1 MSLRLLVASGKG
13 AAKCFAAL
21 KNADNLV
28 KDILHAADI
37 NQDGSISYEGPSIS
51 WTNAPI
57 ARLELTWSSRVLQ
70 VLSGD

>member
-13 AAKCFAAL
+13 AAKYFAAL

-37 NQDGSISYEGPSIS
+37 NQDGSISYEGP
-51 WTNAPI
+51 
-57 ARLELTWSSRVLQ
+57 
-70 VLSGD
+70 